1 MRITREGLNMSSSA
15 AATVDDARRWAK
27 FLEDREAKRSGQNV
41 DEARPAVARRVGAA
55 PGTLQ
60 NLRKNRLKSIAAHV
74 YGGLRA
80 WVIRELEAEK
90 AALEHELQILRQ
102 QGVDPRE
109 EQVEEAQASLAEVRS
124 ALGLEPAE

>member
-1 MRITREGLNMSSSA
+1 MRITPEGLNMSSSA

-27 FLEDREAKRSGQNV
+27 FLEDREAARTGLPVQ
-41 DEARPAVARRVGAA
+41 DARPAVARRVGAA

-102 QGVDPRE
+102 QGLDPRE
-109 EQVEEAQASLAEVRS
+109 VQVEEATSSLAEVRA